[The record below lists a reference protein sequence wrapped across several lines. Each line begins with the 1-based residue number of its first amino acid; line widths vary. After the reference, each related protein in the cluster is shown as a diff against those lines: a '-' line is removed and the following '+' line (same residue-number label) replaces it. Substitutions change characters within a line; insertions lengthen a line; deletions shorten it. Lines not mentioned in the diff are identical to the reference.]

1 LAGNLANEESFVGR
15 TIQKRQ
21 NSTSGL
27 AKEQIPDGCERRSHF
42 ENNCTQNEYRL
53 ASDKKSI
60 QQDTPLRRENFDH
73 ASDPNFLVVGREV
86 SECRPAFGLDFRFS
100 GDSLGLH
107 YGLDFIKMPRAKLVC
122 INASIKRECQRLVQ

>member
-53 ASDKKSI
+53 ASDEQSF
-60 QQDTPLRRENFDH
+60 QQDHRC
-73 ASDPNFLVVGREV
+73 AGRTLIMFQITI
-86 SECRPAFGLDFRFS
+86 SWS
-100 GDSLGLH
+100 
-107 YGLDFIKMPRAKLVC
+107 
-122 INASIKRECQRLVQ
+122 